1 VKAQPLLGRQALVT
15 GGAVRVGQAIALELA
30 RRGSGVMLHYGR
42 SKAPA
47 LATAQAV
54 RALGVPCRLLQADLS
69 RSAGALSLG
78 RRALAGGCDLLVNSA
93 SIFPRVTLDRA
104 TPKDFDEPYAVNLRA
119 PALLTQVL
127 GTAWAKARRRA
138 HIVNIADIGGR
149 LAWPGA
155 LPYSLSKAGLL
166 QLTRASA
173 AALAPTVLVNAVL
186 PGPILMP
193 EGATPAQRRS
203 SEARSLL
210 HRLGG
215 PQEVADAV
223 AFLAQSGFITGSELV
238 VDGGRQWAAAS

>member
-1 VKAQPLLGRQALVT
+1 VSPQPLRGRQALVT
-15 GGAVRVGQAIALELA
+15 GGAVRIGKAIALELA
-30 RRGSGVMLHYGR
+30 RRGAGIVLHYGR

-47 LATAQAV
+47 QATTAQI
-54 RALGVPCRLLQADLS
+54 RALGVACHLVQADLA
-69 RSAGALSLG
+69 RSSSVLALG
-78 RRALAGGCDLLVNSA
+78 RVAKAAGCDILVNCA
-93 SIFPRVTLDRA
+93 SIFPRVPLERA

-127 GTAWAKARRRA
+127 GTAWKKARRRA
-138 HIVNIADIGGR
+138 HIINIADVGGR

-155 LPYSLSKAGLL
+155 LPYSLSKAGVL

-193 EGATPAQRRS
+193 DGASPAQRKA

-210 HRLGG
+210 KRLGG

-223 AFLAQSGFITGSELV
+223 AFLAQSDFITGTELV
-238 VDGGRQWAAAS
+238 VDGGRQWAG

>member
-1 VKAQPLLGRQALVT
+1 VKAQPLNGRLALVT

-30 RRGSGVMLHYGR
+30 RRGSGIIIHYGH

-47 LATAQAV
+47 QATALRI
-54 RALGVPCRLLQADLS
+54 RALGVPCRLLQADLA
-69 RSAGALSLG
+69 RSAGALALG
-78 RRALAGGCDLLVNSA
+78 KAAKEAGCDILVNSA
-93 SIFPRVTLDRA
+93 SIFPRVPLERA
-104 TPKDFDEPYAVNLRA
+104 TPKDFDEPYAINLRA
-119 PALLTQVL
+119 PALLTQAL
-127 GTAWAKARRRA
+127 GTAWAKAKRRA

-186 PGPILMP
+186 PGPMLMP
-193 EGATPAQRRS
+193 ADATPAQRKA

-210 HRLGG
+210 KRLGG

-223 AFLAQSGFITGSELV
+223 AFLCQSDFITGSELV
-238 VDGGRQWAAAS
+238 VDGGRQWAS